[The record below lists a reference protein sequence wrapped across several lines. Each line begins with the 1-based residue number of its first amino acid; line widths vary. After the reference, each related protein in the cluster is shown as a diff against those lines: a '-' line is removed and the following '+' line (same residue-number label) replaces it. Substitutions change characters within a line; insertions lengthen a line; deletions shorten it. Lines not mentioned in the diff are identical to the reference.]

1 MGNIRCCF
9 RLCRLMPLPLLR
21 CCATAFLVVLV
32 GDNGH
37 LGEFVAAQ
45 NFHIPT
51 AAAGRRGK
59 AARRSGIEGEVAH
72 RGGSPVGRDDAP
84 WRGDLQSAE
93 RIGKARFKRFV
104 ADVERGGGPNCAG
117 APCCAA
123 RTDRRKDGDFLKT
136 SADDH
141 GNSRLMATEK
151 DDRRKS
157 KVKWICVS
165 RLQHGKQR
173 IQ

>member
-1 MGNIRCCF
+1 MFGTGCF

-32 GDNGH
+32 GDNEH

-59 AARRSGIEGEVAH
+59 VARRSGLEGEVAH
-72 RGGSPVGRDDAP
+72 RVTVPLAATMPPGGAICNQRSASGMRD
-84 WRGDLQSAE
+84 SNE
-93 RIGKARFKRFV
+93 FV
-104 ADVERGGGPNCAG
+104 ADVGGGGGPNCAG

-136 SADDH
+136 SADDR
-141 GNSRLMATEK
+141 GNFRLMETEK

-157 KVKWICVS
+157 KVKWFCVS
-165 RLQHGKQR
+165 GLQYGKQR